1 MFFVRCKAPAENMN
15 RIIGFLCLLLTLIWA
30 ASLQAQV
37 ADSVDG
43 VAIKDG
49 QPYAM
54 QGDRLEPLTQ
64 NLEFPRDIEVTTN
77 GSFKVAKGKERNL
90 LEGQVIQHD
99 GWLLNPDGSIEPVF
113 DHVTMQGKVFMVRDG
128 ESQALTNQMTFPNG
142 LNVNPDGTCLYPD
155 GSNTRLMDGQLFQ
168 LDGTPI
174 VSKDTISMKNG
185 HVVVQKE
192 GKMISIMPWQTT
204 GMNDGT
210 TVRGDG
216 LIQKKDGT
224 QSHLVEGQTI
234 LVDGALVK
242 H

>member
-1 MFFVRCKAPAENMN
+1 MN
-15 RIIGFLCLLLTLIWA
+15 RIIGLLCLLLTLVWA
-30 ASLQAQV
+30 SSLQAQV
-37 ADSVDG
+37 ADLVDG
-43 VAIKDG
+43 VTITNG

-54 QGDRLEPLTQ
+54 QGGSLEPLTQ
-64 NLEFPRDIEVTTN
+64 NLEFPLDIEVTTN

-99 GWLLNPDGSIEPVF
+99 GWLLSPDGSIEPVF
-113 DHVTMQGKVFMVRDG
+113 DHVTMQGKVFLVRDG
-128 ESQALTNQMTFPNG
+128 ESQALTNQMAFPNG
-142 LNVNPDGTCLYPD
+142 LNINPDGTCLYPD
-155 GSNTRLMDGQLFQ
+155 GSNTRLMDGKLFQ

-185 HVVVQKE
+185 QVVVQKE
-192 GKMISIMPWQTT
+192 GKMISILPWQTT

-224 QSHLVEGQTI
+224 QSQLVEGQTI

>member
-1 MFFVRCKAPAENMN
+1 MN
-15 RIIGFLCLLLTLIWA
+15 RIIGLLCLLLLSLVWA
-30 ASLQAQV
+30 PVLQAQV

-43 VAIKDG
+43 VTIKDG

-54 QGDRLEPLTQ
+54 QGDNLEPLTQ
-64 NLEFPRDIEVTTN
+64 NLEFPLDIEVTTN
-77 GSFKVAKGKERNL
+77 GTFKVAKGKERNL

-99 GWLLNPDGSIEPVF
+99 GWLLSPDGSIEPVF
-113 DHVTMQGKVFMVRDG
+113 DHVAMQGKVFLVRDG
-128 ESQALTNQMTFPNG
+128 ESQELTNQMTFPNG
-142 LNVNPDGTCLYPD
+142 LNINPDGTCLYPD

-174 VSKDTISMKNG
+174 LSKDTISMKNG
-185 HVVVQKE
+185 QVVVQKE
-192 GKMISIMPWQTT
+192 GKMISILPWQTT